1 MTEYESAFALI
12 EDNPA
17 KIKLLNIKAELFDE
31 VVSLVKYRI
40 NNCDYTQRDVAVML
54 GVVQPRISDLM
65 NGKFSKFSISML
77 TQFKI
82 GLE

>member
-1 MTEYESAFALI
+1 MTEYESAFELI
-12 EDNPA
+12 EDNPV
-17 KIKLLNIKAELFDE
+17 KLKLLKAKAELFNE
-31 VVSLVKYRI
+31 VVSLVNYRI
-40 NNCDYTQRDVAVML
+40 RNCDYTQQDVAVML

-77 TQFKI
+77 TQFKF